1 MEEIFSSN
9 SIKVIQKELDV
20 SLVNNSSLKSNDEFD
35 FYFDIQNALLAK
47 NPSIPTYTFERAA
60 DNTSFKTTDKKALNP
75 NGSNGI
81 PFIIADA
88 TASITPGLGL
98 IWEF

>member
-35 FYFDIQNALLAK
+35 FYFDIQQLSTWIQEK
-47 NPSIPTYTFERAA
+47 K
-60 DNTSFKTTDKKALNP
+60 FKRVILEQTKRNFK
-75 NGSNGI
+75 SH
-81 PFIIADA
+81 
-88 TASITPGLGL
+88 
-98 IWEF
+98 

>member
-35 FYFDIQNALLAK
+35 FYFDIQQLSTWIQETK
-47 NPSIPTYTFERAA
+47 
-60 DNTSFKTTDKKALNP
+60 FKRVILEQTKRNFK
-75 NGSNGI
+75 SH
-81 PFIIADA
+81 
-88 TASITPGLGL
+88 
-98 IWEF
+98 